1 MGVICA
7 MFLESLIWGD
17 RVFMWGLYVQC
28 FWRVANICRVFKL
41 NVSLQLFQ
49 SGQYNFQYLRSNLDQ
64 SFSKLSV
71 SFGFMSYD
79 NILTGKNRKVKFQD
93 KEEIFQNK
101 EITIDKLYCKV
112 DTVTKSLSAQKHPT
126 RLAVSTQ
133 FYEVFLLW

>member
-1 MGVICA
+1 MCNVSGESYMGRYRLYVGVICA
-7 MFLESLIWGD
+7 M
-17 RVFMWGLYVQC
+17 
-28 FWRVANICRVFKL
+28 
-41 NVSLQLFQ
+41 
-49 SGQYNFQYLRSNLDQ
+49 FQYLRSNLDQ
-64 SFSKLSV
+64 SFSKLGV

-79 NILTGKNRKVKFQD
+79 NILTGRNKKVKFQD

-101 EITIDKLYCKV
+101 EITIDKLDCKV